1 MSIMRRLAWTQQPE
15 AAGARSMEHAQTLS
29 HPASMKRFAYVGSTV
44 LDEEEHEENDACLL
58 FSGGTRGCR
67 LQSLSGVTLMYA
79 RESIPAVL
87 SRGTAGFSDEIM
99 EATPT
104 KTFHHVID
112 IYLKDSNAFMN
123 TYFARYFE
131 WQGICRE
138 RWFHEC
144 IHNNLLASGGVF
156 VTKRA
161 HQEYVQETFPFQ
173 RVDCYLN
180 TFQVRQCSAYLV
192 FRFCV
197 DGRPVSLGY
206 QQILF
211 AGTDKRI
218 RRFPP
223 GIVERVKEY
232 ELVLP
237 TGSN

>member
-1 MSIMRRLAWTQQPE
+1 MFMRDAIPQ
-15 AAGARSMEHAQTLS
+15 MLS
-29 HPASMKRFAYVGSTV
+29 LGT
-44 LDEEEHEENDACLL
+44 EL
-58 FSGGTRGCR
+58 FSG
-67 LQSLSGVTLMYA
+67 
-79 RESIPAVL
+79 EVL
-87 SRGTAGFSDEIM
+87 E
-99 EATPT
+99 TPPQ

-131 WQGICRE
+131 WQGVCRE

-144 IHNNLLASGGVF
+144 IHNNLLAAGGTF

-161 HQEYVQETFPFQ
+161 HQEYVRETFPFQ

-180 TFQVRQCSAYLV
+180 TFQVRQCSAYLL

-197 DGRPVSLGY
+197 DGKPVSLGY

-223 GIVERVKEY
+223 GIIERVKEY
-232 ELVLP
+232 EVTMPSLA
-237 TGSN
+237 N

>member
-1 MSIMRRLAWTQQPE
+1 ML
-15 AAGARSMEHAQTLS
+15 
-29 HPASMKRFAYVGSTV
+29 
-44 LDEEEHEENDACLL
+44 
-58 FSGGTRGCR
+58 TRE
-67 LQSLSGVTLMYA
+67 T
-79 RESIPAVL
+79 IPQIL
-87 SRGTAGFSDEIM
+87 SRNPLLLSSDIDA
-99 EATPT
+99 ATSK

-131 WQGICRE
+131 WQGVTRE

-144 IHNNLLASGGVF
+144 IHDNLLAAGGSF

-161 HQEYVQETFPFQ
+161 HQEYIQETFPFQ

-180 TFQVRQCSAYLV
+180 TWQVRQCSAYLL
-192 FRFCV
+192 FRFCI

-206 QQILF
+206 QQIIF

-218 RRFPP
+218 RRFPA

-232 ELVLP
+232 ELNLP
-237 TGSN
+237 SSDN

>member
-1 MSIMRRLAWTQQPE
+1 MK
-15 AAGARSMEHAQTLS
+15 HAQTLS
-29 HPASMKRFAYVGSTV
+29 HPARMKRFAYVGRTV
-44 LDEEEHEENDACLL
+44 LDEDEREENGACLL

-99 EATPT
+99 EATPS

-223 GIVERVKEY
+223 GIIERVKEY

>member
-1 MSIMRRLAWTQQPE
+1 
-15 AAGARSMEHAQTLS
+15 
-29 HPASMKRFAYVGSTV
+29 
-44 LDEEEHEENDACLL
+44 
-58 FSGGTRGCR
+58 
-67 LQSLSGVTLMYA
+67 MYA

-99 EATPT
+99 EATPS

-223 GIVERVKEY
+223 GIIERVKEY
-232 ELVLP
+232 ELILP
-237 TGSN
+237 AGAN

>member
-1 MSIMRRLAWTQQPE
+1 M
-15 AAGARSMEHAQTLS
+15 
-29 HPASMKRFAYVGSTV
+29 
-44 LDEEEHEENDACLL
+44 N
-58 FSGGTRGCR
+58 
-67 LQSLSGVTLMYA
+67 A

-87 SRGTAGFSDEIM
+87 SRGANGFADEIM
-99 EATPT
+99 EATPS

-144 IHNNLLASGGVF
+144 IHNNLLAAGGIF

-223 GIVERVKEY
+223 GIIERVKEY
-232 ELVLP
+232 ELILP
-237 TGSN
+237 AGAN

>member
-1 MSIMRRLAWTQQPE
+1 MLTRNAIPQILLNNPE
-15 AAGARSMEHAQTLS
+15 LLSSELNTAAPH
-29 HPASMKRFAYVGSTV
+29 
-44 LDEEEHEENDACLL
+44 
-58 FSGGTRGCR
+58 
-67 LQSLSGVTLMYA
+67 
-79 RESIPAVL
+79 
-87 SRGTAGFSDEIM
+87 
-99 EATPT
+99 

-131 WQGICRE
+131 WQGVCRE

-144 IHNNLLASGGVF
+144 IHNNLLASGGMF

-180 TFQVRQCSAYLV
+180 TLQVRQCSAYLV

-197 DGRPVSLGY
+197 DERTVSLGY

-218 RRFPP
+218 RRFPA
-223 GIVERVKEY
+223 GIIERVKEY
-232 ELVLP
+232 ELNLP
-237 TGSN
+237 SLES

>member
-1 MSIMRRLAWTQQPE
+1 MLTRE
-15 AAGARSMEHAQTLS
+15 A
-29 HPASMKRFAYVGSTV
+29 
-44 LDEEEHEENDACLL
+44 
-58 FSGGTRGCR
+58 
-67 LQSLSGVTLMYA
+67 
-79 RESIPAVL
+79 IPQVL
-87 SRGTAGFSDEIM
+87 SRTTALLSDET
-99 EATPT
+99 AVGSPQ

-144 IHNNLLASGGVF
+144 IHNNLLASGGTF
-156 VTKRA
+156 ITKRA

-180 TFQVRQCSAYLV
+180 TFQVRQCSAYLL

-197 DGRPVSLGY
+197 DGRPVSHGY

-218 RRFPP
+218 RRFPA
-223 GIVERVKEY
+223 GIIERVKEY
-232 ELVLP
+232 EVILP
-237 TGSN
+237 SVTN